1 VISNGQAAFTAAQ
14 ADNIGV
20 GDKITVSGATY
31 FISGRQSSTVYAV
44 TTRTGSSR
52 LIGRSIWNTKWMLI
66 IPAGGLGGSTLDEGL
81 RRFVN
86 SVSDISIEFRT
97 YSYGGN

>member
-1 VISNGQAAFTAAQ
+1 
-14 ADNIGV
+14 
-20 GDKITVSGATY
+20 
-31 FISGRQSSTVYAV
+31 
-44 TTRTGSSR
+44 
-52 LIGRSIWNTKWMLI
+52 MLI

-86 SVSDISIEFRT
+86 SVTDISIEFKT